1 MEEKIFINGIET
13 VFLDDYDEVEIKQI
27 VEEFEKAIKFAF
39 EDKYIGEIVKI
50 EIMKKYSRGDDKK
63 INGCFNSKTRILQ
76 LKIKS
81 LNNIKK
87 IRNVMVHEL
96 IHARFSLGLL
106 KIDIELFRLG
116 IRGDYNIYM
125 INEYMA
131 CKYSND
137 YSYVVHELKEW
148 LQKDF
153 LYYYKNR
160 KSTDDKIRKDL
171 CSLICSIIVASDK
184 MKELGKNRNKIK
196 YKDINDI
203 AEILRKIDFLPT
215 KSQYNELKE
224 LLTQKGFF

>member
-13 VFLDDYDEVEIKQI
+13 IFLDDYSDEEVKEI
-27 VEEFEKAIKFAF
+27 VEEIEKAIKFVF

-63 INGCFNSKTRILQ
+63 INGCFNSRTRILQ
-76 LKIKS
+76 LGIIS
-81 LNNIKK
+81 LKNIKK
-87 IRNVMVHEL
+87 IRNTIAHEL
-96 IHARFSLGLL
+96 MHAKFSLGLL
-106 KIDIELFRLG
+106 KVDIELFKFG
-116 IRGDYNIYM
+116 VRGDYNIYI

-148 LQKDF
+148 LKKDF

-160 KSTDDKIRKDL
+160 KLTDSKIRKDL
-171 CSLICSIIVASDK
+171 CSLICSIITASDK

-215 KSQYNELKE
+215 KSQYDELKE
-224 LLTQKGFF
+224 LLTQKGFA